1 MKRTE
6 KDNQLIRLNI
16 AMSYPVKWDERK
28 IMNNFVQNFYDALGA
43 ERFGERFRHRME
55 GTMLTLSADEGF
67 AEDWLFYL
75 GASSKRGGEGGYA
88 GGFGEGFKIAAL
100 TALRDYH
107 LSIELESRG
116 WTLRVTS
123 VPGMIAG
130 EKTRFLAYEI
140 GNRPF
145 QEETVLRIGGVTEK
159 FREELESVMTRFFY
173 DGNRLLGECI
183 VSAEDFAVYTAVQD
197 SHAAGV
203 LGCLFAS
210 YEKRGCIYVPLVICN
225 HTYKPYED
233 DRDRDRFSKY
243 QIRECI
249 NSVFEK
255 LDPATSFT
263 ILEYFRKVWN
273 GRDRRGYHAMDWR
286 STLHILI
293 GNIAGSRKQ
302 TAGFYS
308 RYGRQLIIRDTK
320 RREPDRNKI
329 AMALAW
335 FRLMPTR
342 NQYRFVIEDFRELGI
357 QSVCSLC
364 EAAGGF
370 TAEREP
376 DQTEYERI
384 MILKKAAQETL
395 GDLLLLDPWPRCRI
409 LVNPEAP
416 VEGYTKVR
424 TVRERRNIYG
434 LKICARAEYVYLQ
447 AYLFQDRAFPM
458 AFVTYAHELLHAY
471 GGDNTGSFH
480 RALFLMNTKILQ
492 KAESFQKYEREWDR
506 RTHQN
511 GHCDRLPRPLEL

>member
-43 ERFGERFRHRME
+43 ERFGERFRNRME

-249 NSVFEK
+249 NSVF
-255 LDPATSFT
+255 
-263 ILEYFRKVWN
+263 
-273 GRDRRGYHAMDWR
+273 
-286 STLHILI
+286 
-293 GNIAGSRKQ
+293 
-302 TAGFYS
+302 
-308 RYGRQLIIRDTK
+308 
-320 RREPDRNKI
+320 
-329 AMALAW
+329 
-335 FRLMPTR
+335 
-342 NQYRFVIEDFRELGI
+342 
-357 QSVCSLC
+357 
-364 EAAGGF
+364 
-370 TAEREP
+370 
-376 DQTEYERI
+376 
-384 MILKKAAQETL
+384 
-395 GDLLLLDPWPRCRI
+395 
-409 LVNPEAP
+409 
-416 VEGYTKVR
+416 
-424 TVRERRNIYG
+424 
-434 LKICARAEYVYLQ
+434 
-447 AYLFQDRAFPM
+447 
-458 AFVTYAHELLHAY
+458 
-471 GGDNTGSFH
+471 
-480 RALFLMNTKILQ
+480 
-492 KAESFQKYEREWDR
+492 
-506 RTHQN
+506 
-511 GHCDRLPRPLEL
+511 